1 MTSVEKCQLDFTFSV
16 VSDDGNLPS
25 ALSAGACDLL
35 NQIQVG

>member
-1 MTSVEKCQLDFTFSV
+1 MKIAGVEKCQLDLTFSV

-35 NQIQVG
+35 NQI